1 MRKSVIALSI
11 LSIIFSNTI
20 NANEMK
26 SIKIGGY
33 VIPPAFVNALEEGMS
48 IPVFLRLSDDAKKI
62 RVKAK
67 LLMQLL

>member
-20 NANEMK
+20 NANEMR

-33 VIPPAFVNALEEGMS
+33 VIPPAFVNALEEEHVCTS
-48 IPVFLRLSDDAKKI
+48 FLTIK
-62 RVKAK
+62 
-67 LLMQLL
+67 